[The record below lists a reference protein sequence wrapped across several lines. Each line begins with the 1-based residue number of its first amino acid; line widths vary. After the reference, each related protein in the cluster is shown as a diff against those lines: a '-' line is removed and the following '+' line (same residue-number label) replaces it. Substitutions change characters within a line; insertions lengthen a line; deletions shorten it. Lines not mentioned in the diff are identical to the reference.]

1 MDSFAHHVATAL
13 KLPSTVLWVVNSPT
27 VFGYDMHS
35 NIIANEPTR
44 PYDFRHSYLQPYNI
58 TGDIIE
64 FPYNSELDIFFTD
77 DIIKS
82 LN

>member
-1 MDSFAHHVATAL
+1 
-13 KLPSTVLWVVNSPT
+13 
-27 VFGYDMHS
+27 MHS
-35 NIIANEPTR
+35 NILANEFTR
-44 PYDFRHSYLQPYNI
+44 PHDLRHSYLQPYNI